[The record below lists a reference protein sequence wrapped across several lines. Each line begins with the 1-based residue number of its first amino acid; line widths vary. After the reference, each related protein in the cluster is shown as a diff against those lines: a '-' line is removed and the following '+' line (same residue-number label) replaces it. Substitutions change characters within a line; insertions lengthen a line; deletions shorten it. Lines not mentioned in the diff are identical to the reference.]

1 MKMNEYERVELQNLK
16 SELRE
21 RIAEYKSD
29 LALLNA
35 QSRKAGRFDLNL
47 WADLDDDAEVIR
59 DLSERITLQEASAR
73 AVARRNAIDNVTR

>member
-1 MKMNEYERVELQNLK
+1 MTENGRVTLQNMK

-21 RIAEYKSD
+21 LIAEYKSD
-29 LALLNA
+29 LAILNA
-35 QSRKAGRFDLNL
+35 EARKTGRFDLNL
-47 WADLDDDAEVIR
+47 WTDLDDDAEVIR